1 MRILGATV
9 LVMEGLTVSFGLLLA
24 MSSVSSTSSV
34 DAIWLWAGGALAL
47 FLILTA
53 GLLKRKSG
61 WIIGSILQVGVL
73 AYGFVVTA
81 MFAMGALYTG
91 LWIAAIV
98 VGRKGEAARARL
110 SAR

>member
-24 MSSVSSTSSV
+24 MSSADT
-34 DAIWLWAGGALAL
+34 IWLWAGGALAL
-47 FLILTA
+47 LLILTA

-61 WIIGSILQVGVL
+61 WIIGSLLQLGVF

-81 MFAMGALYTG
+81 MFAMGVLYAG

-110 SAR
+110 TGR

>member
-24 MSSVSSTSSV
+24 MSSADT
-34 DAIWLWAGGALAL
+34 IWLWAGGALAL
-47 FLILTA
+47 LLILTA

-61 WIIGSILQVGVL
+61 WIIGSLLQVGVF
-73 AYGFVVTA
+73 AYGFVLTA
-81 MFAMGALYTG
+81 MFAMGVLYAG

-110 SAR
+110 TGR

>member
-24 MSSVSSTSSV
+24 MSSADT
-34 DAIWLWAGGALAL
+34 IWLWAGGALAL
-47 FLILTA
+47 LLLLTA

-61 WIIGSILQVGVL
+61 WIIGSLLQVGVF

-81 MFAMGALYTG
+81 MFAMGVLYAG

-110 SAR
+110 SGR

>member
-24 MSSVSSTSSV
+24 MSSADT
-34 DAIWLWAGGALAL
+34 IWLWAGGALAL
-47 FLILTA
+47 LLILTA

-61 WIIGSILQVGVL
+61 WIIGSLLQVGVF

-81 MFAMGALYTG
+81 MFAMGVLYAC

-110 SAR
+110 SGR

>member
-24 MSSVSSTSSV
+24 MSSADT
-34 DAIWLWAGGALAL
+34 IWIWAGGALAL
-47 FLILTA
+47 LLILTA
-53 GLLKRKSG
+53 GLLKRRSG
-61 WIIGSILQVGVL
+61 WIIGSVLQVGVF

-81 MFAMGALYTG
+81 MFAMGVLYAG

-110 SAR
+110 TGR

>member
-9 LVMEGLTVSFGLLLA
+9 LVMEALTLSFGLLLA
-24 MSSVSSTSSV
+24 MSSA
-34 DAIWLWAGGALAL
+34 DGIWLWAGGALAL
-47 FLILTA
+47 LLILTA
-53 GLLKRKSG
+53 GLLKRRSG
-61 WIIGSILQVGVL
+61 WIIGSILQVGVI

-81 MFAMGALYTG
+81 MFSMGALYTA

-110 SAR
+110 TGR

>member
-9 LVMEGLTVSFGLLLA
+9 LVMEALTLSFGLLLA
-24 MSSVSSTSSV
+24 MSSASSV
-34 DAIWLWAGGALAL
+34 DTIWLWAGGALAL
-47 FLILTA
+47 LLILTA
-53 GLLKRKSG
+53 GLLKRRSG
-61 WIIGSILQVGVL
+61 WIIGSILQAGVI

-81 MFAMGALYTG
+81 MFSMGALYTA

-110 SAR
+110 TGR

>member
-9 LVMEGLTVSFGLLLA
+9 LVMEGLTLSFGLLLA
-24 MSSVSSTSSV
+24 MSSA
-34 DAIWLWAGGALAL
+34 DAIWLSAGGALAL
-47 FLILTA
+47 LLILTA

-61 WIIGSILQVGVL
+61 WIIGSILQVGVV

-110 SAR
+110 SGR

>member
-9 LVMEGLTVSFGLLLA
+9 LVMEALTLSFGLLLA
-24 MSSVSSTSSV
+24 MSSVSSA

-47 FLILTA
+47 LLILTA

-61 WIIGSILQVGVL
+61 WIVGSILQVGVL

-110 SAR
+110 SGR

>member
-24 MSSVSSTSSV
+24 MSSADT
-34 DAIWLWAGGALAL
+34 IWLWAGGALAL
-47 FLILTA
+47 LLILTA
-53 GLLKRKSG
+53 GLLKRRSG
-61 WIIGSILQVGVL
+61 WIIGSILQIGVF

-81 MFAMGALYTG
+81 MFAMGVLYAG

-110 SAR
+110 TGR

>member
-24 MSSVSSTSSV
+24 MSSADT
-34 DAIWLWAGGALAL
+34 IWLWAGGALAL
-47 FLILTA
+47 LLILTS

-61 WIIGSILQVGVL
+61 WIIGSFLQVGVF

-81 MFAMGALYTG
+81 MFAMGVLYAG

-110 SAR
+110 SGR

>member
-24 MSSVSSTSSV
+24 MSSVSSADT
-34 DAIWLWAGGALAL
+34 IWLWAGGALAL
-47 FLILTA
+47 LLILTA
-53 GLLKRKSG
+53 GLLKRRSG
-61 WIIGSILQVGVL
+61 WIIGSVLQVGVF

-81 MFAMGALYTG
+81 MFAMGVLYAG

-110 SAR
+110 TGR

>member
-24 MSSVSSTSSV
+24 MSSADT
-34 DAIWLWAGGALAL
+34 IWLWAGGALAL
-47 FLILTA
+47 LLILTA
-53 GLLKRKSG
+53 GLLKRRSG
-61 WIIGSILQVGVL
+61 WIIGSILQVGVI

-81 MFAMGALYTG
+81 MFSMGVLYTA

-110 SAR
+110 TGR

>member
-24 MSSVSSTSSV
+24 MSSA
-34 DAIWLWAGGALAL
+34 DRIWLWAGGALAL
-47 FLILTA
+47 LLILTA

-61 WIIGSILQVGVL
+61 WIIGSLLQVGVF

-81 MFAMGALYTG
+81 MFAMGVLYAG

-110 SAR
+110 TGR

>member
-24 MSSVSSTSSV
+24 MSSA
-34 DAIWLWAGGALAL
+34 DAIWLWAGGTLAL
-47 FLILTA
+47 LLILTA

-61 WIIGSILQVGVL
+61 WIIGSLLQLGVF

-81 MFAMGALYTG
+81 MFAMGVLYAG

-110 SAR
+110 TGR